1 MLQKHLLEIKFL
13 ATIYKINLKF
23 IDLLPMM
30 EYIENYDS
38 SLNIV
43 KDDYVSIVD
52 NEMFDCLPFIEY

>member
-1 MLQKHLLEIKFL
+1 
-13 ATIYKINLKF
+13 
-23 IDLLPMM
+23 MM